1 MLAKLMS
8 AVVLVTQLISGATDR
23 HVFGIDGRSILCV
36 PESDMDPLLLRYADE
51 STHLQIGSG
60 HTPGF
65 SFLFR
70 PELMKSLIPEY
81 AVIPGFEGHPYVNAL
96 SGTIG
101 FLGPDDEMRLGSAM
115 RARNIDD
122 EWYARNACRRP
133 VVRSLPRTA
142 MYEVK
147 CDANA
152 DYSTIWNRMPEP
164 QLAMPNPNEFVVATC
179 HYESIRLGPYKG
191 RELKNCARI
200 VKFQQFLMDYRFQEE
215 NLRAVPKIDSFLR
228 AKLTQWERNCSTRT

>member
-1 MLAKLMS
+1 MLTKLMS
-8 AVVLVTQLISGATDR
+8 VAVVLAQLMSAASAR
-23 HVFGIDGRSILCV
+23 HVFGIDGKPILCV

-51 STHLQIGSG
+51 STHLRIGSG

-70 PELMKSLIPEY
+70 PELIKSLIAEY
-81 AVIPGFEGHPYVNAL
+81 VIIPGFEGHPYANAL

-101 FLGPDDEMRLGSAM
+101 FLGPDDEARLGSAM
-115 RARNIDD
+115 RARTVED
-122 EWYARNACRRP
+122 EWYARNACPQP
-133 VVRSLPRTA
+133 VVRSLPRAA

-152 DYSTIWNRMPEP
+152 DYSTIWNRMPDP
-164 QLAMPNPNEFVVATC
+164 RLTMPNPNEFVVATC
-179 HYESIRLGPYKG
+179 QYENIQLGPYKG

-200 VKFQQFLMDYRFQEE
+200 VKIDRFLVDYRFQEE
-215 NLRAVPKIDSFLR
+215 NAYVVLQIDSLIR
-228 AKLTQWERNCSTRT
+228 TKLSQWEKNCSTRA